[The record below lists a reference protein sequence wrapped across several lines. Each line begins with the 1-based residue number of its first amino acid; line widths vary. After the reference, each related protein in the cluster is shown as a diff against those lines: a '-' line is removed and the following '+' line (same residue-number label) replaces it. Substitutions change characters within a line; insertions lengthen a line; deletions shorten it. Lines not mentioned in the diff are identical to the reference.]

1 MFLINLFQKIKWNI
15 LARLNSIYYIYSN
28 IGDRNEKKFRESG
41 LLDFKRLVLD
51 DKTLKKEIDFK
62 KSKVWEIGC
71 GNGRMTEFFAEY
83 FREIIATDI
92 SSTMIKL
99 MKERLSRYKN
109 ISDREEDLFDIN
121 FVFSYTVF
129 QHFPTKKMVIEKF
142 KKIYKVLRKGGIAKI
157 QVRGLPIVS
166 RIRWVRWYY
175 GVSFTKD
182 EICKIVEEIGFRV
195 LDIKGEGTKCLWLTL
210 LKR

>member
-99 MKERLSRYKN
+99 TKKRLSRYKN
-109 ISDREEDLFDIN
+109 LSIEEKDLFDIN
-121 FVFSYTVF
+121 LVFSYAVF
-129 QHFPTKKMVIEKF
+129 QHFPTKKMVIKKF
-142 KKIYKVLRKGGIAKI
+142 IKIYKVLKKDGIAKI
-157 QVRGLPIVS
+157 QIRGVPLKS
-166 RIRWVRWYY
+166 RIKWIKWYY
-175 GVSFTKD
+175 GVSFQKE
-182 EICKIVEEIGFRV
+182 EICKIVEKIGFKT
-195 LDIKGEGTKCLWLTL
+195 LNIQGDNTKCLWLTL
-210 LKR
+210 KK